1 MKLNFA
7 RSIKGVVLT
16 LALLMAGNLL
26 VAQQSIS
33 GKVTDAGT
41 GEPLIGANIL
51 VLGTS
56 VGTVTDADGNYKL
69 SVPEN
74 QNQIQFSY
82 TGYQSSVINWAG
94 QSTLDVALT
103 AGQLIDEVVVIGYGT
118 VRKEDATGSVIPISQ
133 ESFNKGAIVSADNL
147 IAGKVAGVQIT
158 PQAGPGQ
165 GSTIRIRGGTSVNAG
180 NEPLFVIDGVP
191 VDNGGFPGGRNPLN
205 FLNPNDIETFTVL
218 KDASATAI
226 YGSRGANGVI
236 IITTKAG
243 KANSKPSITY
253 DGYVSSASF
262 VGEPDI
268 LGVDEFIN
276 VVTFKR
282 PDRLNLLGDARTNWF
297 DEVTRTAMGQSHN
310 LSVNGGGQNIGYRIS
325 AGYQKLEGIVRPYS
339 TERTSIAMA
348 YDLSLL
354 DNQLKIRSN
363 VKGSLNNEVFDPG
376 PIGGASSFDPTQ
388 PVFDPSNTAFAGYFE
403 YGLALSPR
411 NPVSL
416 VEQINNVGRS
426 FRSIGNIEFD
436 YQPNFLPGLTGKLN
450 MGYDINNSES
460 KRFVPTTFQRPPVS
474 NRTGEINI
482 SNGRKSNLL
491 LDAYL
496 NYKKD
501 FNGGNHVV
509 DVTAGYSYQDF
520 SSEFPSFTAFDLDS
534 DIFGFNS
541 TIPATEFEAFN
552 TVIENRLISFFGRL
566 NYNIQGK
573 YLFTATVRRD
583 GSSRFSENN
592 RWGVFPS
599 AAFAW
604 RILEENFA
612 SGLESIFSDLK
623 FRASYGVTGNQEIGD
638 FRYLPLYTLSTVRAR
653 YQFGNQ
659 FINTLRA
666 DGYDSNLKWEETAS
680 FNLGLDFGFSNGRVN
695 GTLEYYQK
703 TTNDLLFVVPVPAG
717 TNLTDRVLTNIGEL
731 ENKGVELTLNANL
744 VNKPDFTW
752 DVSLNA
758 ALNRNK
764 ILAIDRTSDKG
775 IPTGGISGGVGNN
788 IQILQVDE
796 AVNAFFMFQH
806 KLDGNGK
813 PLVDGVDH
821 NEDGAINLADMY
833 EDLNKDGVVTDLDK
847 RPIENPAP
855 DALFG
860 LSSTLTYK
868 GFDLNFTL
876 RSNLGNHVYNNNASS
891 KGFYRNVAIREGF
904 LENLHNSVL
913 VTSFTD
919 PQYFSDYYLED
930 ASFIRMDNM
939 TLGYTFKNLPKN
951 RMLRLYGTVQNLF
964 VLTEYSGLDPEI
976 FNGIDNNLFPM
987 SRTFLFG
994 LSLGL

>member
-1 MKLNFA
+1 MKLNFEK
-7 RSIKGVVLT
+7 SIKSSLLT
-16 LALLMAGNLL
+16 LVLLMAGNLMF
-26 VAQQSIS
+26 AQQTIS
-33 GKVTDAGT
+33 GKVTDAST

-51 VLGTS
+51 ILGTS
-56 VGTVTDADGNYKL
+56 TGAITDTEGNYNMN
-69 SVPEN
+69 VPEGRD
-74 QNQIQFSY
+74 QIQFSY
-82 TGYQSSVINWAG
+82 TGYQSTTINWAG
-94 QSTLDVALT
+94 QSILDVALT

-118 VRKEDATGSVIPISQ
+118 VKKEDATGSVIPITQ

-191 VDNGGFPGGRNPLN
+191 VDNAGFPGGRNPLN

-243 KANSKPSITY
+243 KAGSKPVITY
-253 DGYVSSASF
+253 DAYVSSASF
-262 VGEPDI
+262 VGQPDI

-282 PDRLNLLGDARTNWF
+282 PDKLELLGDARTDWF
-297 DEVTRTAMGQSHN
+297 DQVTQTAMGQNHN
-310 LSVNGGGQNIGYRIS
+310 VSVSGGGENLGYRVS
-325 AGYQKLEGIVRPYS
+325 AGYQKLEGIVKPYS

-354 DNQLKIRSN
+354 DKQLNIRTN
-363 VKGSLNNEVFDPG
+363 IKGSLNNEVFDPG
-376 PIGGASSFDPTQ
+376 PVGNASSFDPTQ
-388 PVFDPSNTAFAGYFE
+388 AVYDPDNTAFAGYFE
-403 YGLALSPR
+403 YGLALTPR
-411 NPVSL
+411 NPVSMI
-416 VEQINNVGRS
+416 EQIQNVGKS

-436 YQPNFLPGLTGKLN
+436 YQPNFIPGLSGKLN
-450 MGYDINNSES
+450 LGYDINNSES

-474 NRTGEINI
+474 SRTGEINI
-482 SNGRKSNLL
+482 NNGNKTNLL

-496 NYKKD
+496 NYKRE
-501 FNGGNHVV
+501 FAGGNQVV

-520 SSEFPSFTAFDLDS
+520 TNEFPSFTAFDLDS
-534 DIFGFNS
+534 DIFGYNS
-541 TIPATEFEAFN
+541 TIPATEFEAYN

-566 NYNIQGK
+566 NYNINGK

-604 RILEENFA
+604 RILDEDFA
-612 SGLESIFSDLK
+612 SGLQSIFSDFK
-623 FRASYGVTGNQEIGD
+623 FRASYGITGNQEIGD

-680 FNLGLDFGFSNGRVN
+680 LNLGLDFGFSNGRIN

-744 VNKPDFTW
+744 INKPDFSW
-752 DVSLNA
+752 DISLNA
-758 ALNRNK
+758 ALNKNK

-775 IPTGGISGGVGNN
+775 IPTGGIAGGVGNN
-788 IQILQVDE
+788 IQILQVNE
-796 AVNAFFMFQH
+796 AVNAFYMFQH
-806 KLDGNGK
+806 KLDANGK
-813 PLVDGVDH
+813 PLVDGIDH
-821 NEDGAINLADMY
+821 NDDGAINLTDMY
-833 EDLNKDGVVTDLDK
+833 VDLNGDGVVTDLDK
-847 RPIENPAP
+847 RPIEKPAP

-860 LSSTLTYK
+860 LSSTINYK

-876 RSNLGNHVYNNNASS
+876 RSNLGNYVYNNNASS
-891 KGFYRNVAIREGF
+891 SGYYRNLAIREGF
-904 LENLHNSVL
+904 LNNLHNSVL
-913 VTSFTD
+913 TTGFTD

-930 ASFIRMDNM
+930 GSFLRMDNM
-939 TLGYTFKNLPKN
+939 TLGYTFRNMPNN
-951 RMLRLYGTVQNLF
+951 RSLRIYATGQNLF
-964 VLTEYSGLDPEI
+964 VLTEYTGLDPEI